1 MSEYKKIRSE
11 LLKESEVILKTLLTL
26 FPAEKKE
33 SVTIRELFAR
43 LNAIKH
49 ALETLNFLEDE
60 IEKIKTN
67 FDDYMVLSKN

>member
-11 LLKESEVILKTLLTL
+11 LLKESETILKTLLTL

-67 FDDYMVLSKN
+67 FDDYMVLSK